1 VSASTAHNEFNPR
14 SRQAARISE
23 AWSCIAEAEAW
34 AHPGCPDCDFVLESL
49 KRGAVWELS
58 QLDWMRA

>member
-1 VSASTAHNEFNPR
+1 MPQLPQSKFNPR
-14 SRQAARISE
+14 SRQAERVAE

-34 AHPGCPDCDFVLESL
+34 AVPDCPDCDFVLGAL
-49 KRGAVWELS
+49 KRGIDWELS